1 MGFTLL
7 DPVCHPHCQG
17 SACDSLLGS
26 VSDPLHAD
34 SLIQMVLPGWSRIRE
49 DYQDSSNSGSVA
61 GVAHSAGAAHTAGG
75 YWHKVKVRMDIIEVC
90 LTLAVYF
97 AACVVGTHGL
107 DLDLRLVESNE
118 AHISGSIPDLDFMK
132 HGSPKLHGHRTR
144 NTANKSPSNIGYDS
158 HYQVSNTHR
167 KVIHKRDITS
177 GDLLYPN
184 ELGNIHEIAKLDKV
198 AAVLEYIEKI
208 ELYASQDK
216 CTDTATLLPFNI
228 DLQHSSFDKFK
239 PQILSAI
246 KCANVLNS
254 FFRSRNVPQI
264 IYDTDDFYYFYLK
277 ALLLADPLLYGAS
290 IAFDVEQYGNR
301 AFVPYAYRDKV
312 VPRTDNNYAILTKDL
327 ALTTKGK
334 YAQEGTPGFDWFWKQ
349 RSKNYSDLLWK
360 HKDICVAQNSA
371 TSSTSDKGVIT
382 TVGEGMWSAP
392 YFSCLLK
399 AWMVT
404 YSAPF
409 FGCRK
414 SKDDK
419 NKDDW
424 TLHFK

>member
-1 MGFTLL
+1 
-7 DPVCHPHCQG
+7 
-17 SACDSLLGS
+17 
-26 VSDPLHAD
+26 
-34 SLIQMVLPGWSRIRE
+34 MVLPGWSRIRE
-49 DYQDSSNSGSVA
+49 DCHQSSDRPVG
-61 GVAHSAGAAHTAGG
+61 GAATTGG
-75 YWHKVKVRMDIIEVC
+75 CGSIGGAAPTGGSWHKVGGAAPTGSYWHKVKVRMDLIEVC
-90 LTLAVYF
+90 LTLVVYF
-97 AACVVGTHGL
+97 AACAVGTHGL
-107 DLDLRLVESNE
+107 DLDLGMGESNDG
-118 AHISGSIPDLDFMK
+118 AIAGGIQDLDFMQ
-132 HGSPKLHGHRTR
+132 HGSPQF
-144 NTANKSPSNIGYDS
+144 NTHQTSNAVDKSQRNIGFDS
-158 HYQVSNTHR
+158 HQVSNAHR

-177 GDLLYPN
+177 SDLLYPN

-239 PQILSAI
+239 PQILSAT

-254 FFRSRNVPQI
+254 FFRSRNIPEVTEV
-264 IYDTDDFYYFYLK
+264 IYKDEFYYFYLK

-290 IAFDVEQYGNR
+290 IAFDVEQYNNK
-301 AFVPYAYRDKV
+301 AFVPYVYRDKS

-327 ALTTKGK
+327 AETTKGK
-334 YAQEGTPGFDWFWKQ
+334 YAQENTPGYDWFWKQ
-349 RSKNYSDLLWK
+349 RTKNYSDLLWK
-360 HKDICVAQNSA
+360 HKDICSAQSSA
-371 TSSTSDKGVIT
+371 QGSATSDKGVIT
-382 TVGEGMWSAP
+382 TVAEGMWSAP

-414 SKDDK
+414 SKDGN